1 MMLFFKKKQDKT
13 INGIIRYL
21 NLENFWFSCT
31 EEEKQSLTKYY
42 RGGLGNDPKGSPI
55 EGTITS
61 SSTNVFKY
69 LTAMIGWAVG
79 DKNYAFA
86 DKIIG
91 ALNEYPISE
100 HELIDAHFFY
110 QETAESYYKQRNER
124 VDAIELSI
132 TYCNLD
138 IELFPKYSKKLI
150 EEFGM
155 IPNITTFKRLAI
167 IYENQNKYDLAI
179 DICKKALEYGLNDLT
194 KGGYSA
200 RLEKLSKKLNGVNND
215 KKDL

>member
-1 MMLFFKKKQDKT
+1 MDTK
-13 INGIIRYL
+13 
-21 NLENFWFSCT
+21 EN
-31 EEEKQSLTKYY
+31 
-42 RGGLGNDPKGSPI
+42 
-55 EGTITS
+55 ITA
-61 SSTNVFKY
+61 K
-69 LTAMIGWAVG
+69 LTAKD
-79 DKNYAFA
+79 DKYACAFA

-179 DICKKALEYGLNDLT
+179 DICKKLVLWNELIQCKRHCVFLLRKFAY
-194 KGGYSA
+194 
-200 RLEKLSKKLNGVNND
+200 KLY
-215 KKDL
+215 